1 MLCDLH
7 IHSWHSDGTWSP
19 EQIAIVC
26 KEKGISCFSITDHNL
41 LSAYPEAM
49 QCAQKYGLTCIPGV
63 EIDCILDGKSYHILG
78 YQVNTDYEPLRIHLK
93 EARTVLDQMSDRL
106 IAAIEHSPFDLS
118 HPVSMQDYLSY
129 TYHPSRGGW
138 KGLNYVIDRKLAHDF
153 DSAMALYSRY
163 HITYEKSAFP
173 SMEETCKA
181 IVAAG
186 GYPVLAHPSNYFPLD
201 DTLEENL
208 LKTVQAGV
216 QGVECYYPAQ
226 SEEYRSRCTAFCKGH
241 QLFITCG
248 GDSHGEFQKDI
259 DGIRY
264 EIGAASVDSSKL
276 CLR

>member
-1 MLCDLH
+1 
-7 IHSWHSDGTWSP
+7 
-19 EQIAIVC
+19 
-26 KEKGISCFSITDHNL
+26 
-41 LSAYPEAM
+41 M

-63 EIDCILDGKSYHILG
+63 EIDCILDGKSYHVLG
-78 YQVNTDYEPLRIHLK
+78 YQVDPNYEPLRILLK

-106 IAAIEHSPFDLS
+106 IEAIEHSPFDLS

-226 SEEYRSRCTAFCKGH
+226 SEEYRSRCTAFCKEH